1 MFATQQ
7 SIEQSVEQQ
16 GLCLNGKIALLMATT
31 LALLSTAIVSP
42 SMPDI
47 ALAFSENMAAEWL
60 PLRLIQF
67 ISLFS
72 DSTST
77 NFIIKVFVLSVPAL
91 FIVLGSPIAGICS
104 DLWGRRRV
112 LLISLIA
119 FGASGVSGYFVES
132 LTPLLIGRAVL
143 GLSVAGIKA
152 CTVAMVGD
160 YFQGEERNKFIGL
173 QGAAMKVG
181 GVGFLLL
188 GGYLADI
195 SWRAPFLVYLVAFV
209 ALPGVTFHLYDVFVQ
224 EQKNVVRKKLPWGT
238 VNFVLLTAFLASA
251 FYFMILVQT
260 PFFLDQAFSATRF
273 QMGLAS
279 AAANT
284 VAGVVATL
292 FFVFKA
298 RFSYVGMFA
307 FVFLTLG
314 VGYGI
319 VAISPHYWVVLIGL
333 SLAGLGIGLIVP
345 AQSAWMLSVVPGER
359 RGVAIGLVATAM
371 YCGQFFAPIMIEPF
385 LDPSNPFHIFTIAS
399 GSLVVLGVIYTVVA
413 GTSVAK
419 SNLAAQH

>member
-1 MFATQQ
+1 MLAGQQ
-7 SIEQSVEQQ
+7 SIEQAVEPN
-16 GLCLNGKIALLMATT
+16 GLSLNGKIALLMATT

-47 ALAFSENMAAEWL
+47 AAAFSANMEAEWL
-60 PLRLIQF
+60 PRRLIEL

-72 DSTST
+72 DSTSS

-91 FIVLGSPIAGICS
+91 FIVLGSPVAGICS

-112 LLISLIA
+112 LLISLIV
-119 FGASGVSGYFVES
+119 FSLSGVSGYFVES
-132 LTPLLIGRAVL
+132 LTPLLIGRAIL

-160 YFQGEERNKFIGL
+160 YFQGEARNKFIGL

-195 SWRAPFLVYLVAFV
+195 SWRAPFLVYLVAFI
-209 ALPGVTFHLYDVFVQ
+209 ALPGVMFHLYDVFAQ
-224 EQKNVVRKKLPWGT
+224 EEKSLTPKKLPWRT
-238 VNFVLLTAFLASA
+238 VNFVLLTAFAASA

-260 PFFLDQAFSATRF
+260 PFFLDQAFNATRF

-284 VAGVVATL
+284 VAGIVATM

-307 FVFLTLG
+307 FVFLTIGL
-314 VGYGI
+314 GYGI
-319 VAISPHYWVVLIGL
+319 VAVAPHYLVVLAGL

-345 AQSAWMLSVVPGER
+345 AQSAWMLSVVPAER

-385 LDPSNPFHIFTIAS
+385 IDPDNPFHIFTIAS
-399 GSLVVLGVIYTVVA
+399 GSLMVLGVVYTMVA
-413 GTSVAK
+413 GTSAAK
-419 SNLAAQH
+419 SSLVTQH